1 MTMSHTTRW
10 NLLRLGI
17 VAALT
22 FMLSTF
28 ALAQV
33 NAVYIV
39 SNIGQLPNK
48 NSVMGF
54 SNDGTGKL
62 TPLRGSPYKT
72 LGTGVFESNSV
83 FSAAFQAD
91 QEVVVNSAGTL
102 LLAVNGDSN
111 TISSF
116 AINSDATLTL
126 LSNTDSGGQDPVSIG
141 LDEISPAGAQVTVIN
156 QAADPNQTGGIPN
169 VTSFLLNEG
178 TGALTAVANS
188 TINFPTGSLPSQ
200 ALVSPSGKFVF
211 TVQFMGGGLFS
222 SYSVGSD
229 GLFTLNNSMLPTG
242 GVFLGAGAHPK
253 QRALYVGEPNKGEM
267 VVYTYNTAGLLARVR
282 LVVVPGTL
290 VCWFETNKAGTRLYT
305 NSSGTNQITVFD
317 ISGTNFTKPL
327 QLQTL
332 TTLPGGEATNLR
344 LDPTE
349 QFLYVLGSQPS
360 STTPGNFLHV
370 LNVSSVD
377 GTLTETQTPI
387 KLGVHTGEVPEGLAV
402 VMK

>member
-1 MTMSHTTRW
+1 MIMSHTTRW
-10 NLLRLGI
+10 NLSRLAI
-17 VAALT
+17 VVALG
-22 FMLSTF
+22 FMLSAV

-33 NAVYIV
+33 NAVYVV
-39 SNIGQLPNK
+39 SNIGQVPNA
-48 NSVMGF
+48 NSILAF

-62 TPLRGSPYKT
+62 TPITGSPFKT
-72 LGTGVFESNSV
+72 TGTGVFNSNSIM
-83 FSAAFQAD
+83 SPAFQAD

-102 LLAVNGDSN
+102 LLAVNGDSD

-116 AINSDATLTL
+116 AINSNGRLKL
-126 LSNTDSGGQDPVSIG
+126 LSTTPSGGQDPVSIG
-141 LDEISPAGAQVTVIN
+141 LDENSPAGAQVTVIN

-169 VTSFLLNEG
+169 VTSFVLDES
-178 TGALTAVANS
+178 TGVLTAVANS

-222 SYSVGSD
+222 SYNVGSD

-253 QRALYVGEPNKGEM
+253 QRALYVGEPNKSEM
-267 VVYTYNTAGLLARVR
+267 LVYTYNTAGFLARVR
-282 LVVVPGTL
+282 LVVVPGSL

-317 ISGTNFTKPL
+317 ISGANFLKPL
-327 QLQTL
+327 QLQSL
-332 TTLPGGEATNLR
+332 TTLPGGEATNIK
-344 LDPTE
+344 LDPLE

-370 LNVSSVD
+370 LNVSSAD

-387 KLGVHTGEVPEGLAV
+387 KLAVHTGEVPEGLAV